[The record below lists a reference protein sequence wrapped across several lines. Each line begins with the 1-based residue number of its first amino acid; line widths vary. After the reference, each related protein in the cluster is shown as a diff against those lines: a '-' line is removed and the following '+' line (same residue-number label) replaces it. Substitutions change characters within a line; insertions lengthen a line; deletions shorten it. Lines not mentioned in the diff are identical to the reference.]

1 MKKKFLYGLF
11 MAFFACAAVGT
22 LQSCKDD
29 LDDFKHEYAYDQYQ
43 LSGVIDDLRA
53 TIDAAKADCAAKIAD
68 LQAQITANDGDIAK
82 LQNDL
87 QSLAGEVANRVTIDQ
102 LNQRLA
108 QLESD
113 YKAYTDNKTAALK
126 TELENKI
133 TTEIGEVKGL
143 ISTLRGDMKT
153 KFNEVDG
160 KITKLTN
167 DLTTAN
173 GKIDD
178 NTKAINKLN
187 LDVAAANAQIELNK
201 QAIAAINE
209 ELVKIGNTLRQHENL
224 IADLQ
229 DKYTALDQKI
239 DSVKEELLN
248 EINQLWQQVAQNSEM
263 IGQDYTVLSE
273 RIDAVE
279 DELAKV
285 QEELN
290 ELTNRVNDLL
300 TGIILQGVDNP
311 IFGNFS
317 LPIGVRSNIAF
328 DWFGQFANDVVFPS
342 ALTENTYNAE
352 PCVLT
357 EADLAFLKNNLNLQ
371 TENFAAGYQTNGTLG
386 TVYMTLNP
394 FGHNLTEGKEFS
406 LETSAGRKAMV
417 EFKPV
422 KSDKEITFGYTRA
435 DNGFYEAEV
444 VMPAT
449 QEAVGSVG
457 VVIEQGLK
465 DATKDILNDFS
476 KRNAL
481 NLLKAVYDQL
491 DGFLP
496 AYALRA
502 DWTAK
507 VKEDGA
513 YVEKPFAVLSSYD
526 LAVATAKPL
535 SYKFLYGKGTDHQL
549 PTFGHMDNFILAL
562 KENGDLH
569 FDFSDLTVDLGEQ
582 SITLPN
588 ITITAKVGEI
598 TVPAI
603 KVTVAPVE
611 VKDENG
617 VVIGTAPGQEVE
629 VPADQLKELTVNI
642 KNAINSALDQVKVDI
657 EGWSTEANR
666 ELQNQV
672 NTMMDN
678 IEASIKKMMTDISG
692 EINDKIDG
700 ILDDFGGKAQPWF
713 DRLNKVIDV
722 YNKVAGKI
730 NNFLKNPNAYLQV
743 AVFYKANGGIGILS
757 SVKDDPTIFSGNGE
771 AFTLFLSSYT
781 AETVC
786 PAFKKYAAIVNVY
799 DQTGKS
805 VRDAEWQN
813 IARMNANSSGLNR
826 VLDGRTFKINVPAGM
841 KAGYTYELVY
851 QGLDYSGVTS
861 TRKFYIKVQ

>member
-1 MKKKFLYGLF
+1 MKKKILYGLF

-29 LDDFKHEYAYDQYQ
+29 LDDFEHEYAYDQYQ

-113 YKAYTDNKTAALK
+113 YKAYTDSKTSALK
-126 TELENKI
+126 TELEQKI
-133 TTEIGEVKGL
+133 TTEIGAVKGL
-143 ISTLRGDMKT
+143 ITTLRSDMET
-153 KFNEVDG
+153 KFSEVNG

-173 GKIDD
+173 GKIDA
-178 NTKAINKLN
+178 NTTAINKLN
-187 LDVAAANAQIELNK
+187 LDIAAANAQIELNQ
-201 QAIAAINE
+201 QAIAAINK
-209 ELVKIGNTLRQHENL
+209 ELENVGKTLREHENL
-224 IADLQ
+224 IADLY

-263 IGQDYTVLSE
+263 IGQVYTVLSD

-279 DELAKV
+279 VELAKV

-357 EADLAFLKNNLNLQ
+357 EADLAFLKNSQSLQ
-371 TENFAAGYQTNGTLG
+371 TAEYEAGYQTNGTLG

-394 FGHNLTEGKEFS
+394 IGHNLTENKEFS

-502 DWTAK
+502 DWLAK
-507 VKEDGA
+507 VKENGA
-513 YVEKPFAVLSSYD
+513 YVKKSFAVLSGYD

-535 SYKFLYGKGTDHQL
+535 SYKFLYGKGTDRQL

-562 KENGDLH
+562 KDNGDLH

-588 ITITAKVGEI
+588 ITISAKVGEI
-598 TVPAI
+598 TVPTI
-603 KVTVAPVE
+603 TVTIE
-611 VKDENG
+611 Q
-617 VVIGTAPGQEVE
+617 QEVDDNNGGTIIIPE
-629 VPADQLKELTVNI
+629 QTVDVPADQLAELTNNI
-642 KNAINSALDQVKVDI
+642 KGAINSALDQVKDDI
-657 EGWSTEANR
+657 EGWSTEANK
-666 ELQNQV
+666 ELQKQV
-672 NTMMDN
+672 DKMMDN

-713 DRLNKVIDV
+713 DRLNKVLDV

-743 AVFYKANGGIGILS
+743 AAFYKANGGIGILS

-799 DQTGKS
+799 NENGVS